1 MCRDQGRFATRLGK
15 HALSKAFY
23 GKGFLAQDSG
33 QRDACEKETK
43 DIALFKKKKNQLFF
57 TFWIHI

>member
-1 MCRDQGRFATRLGK
+1 MCRDQGRFATRLDK
-15 HALSKAFY
+15 HALCKAFY

-43 DIALFKKKKNQLFF
+43 DIALFKKKNQLFF